1 MSETATTKDKPKPQR
16 TSALLRFMRVPV
28 VILILLFACVLVAI
42 FRPQDISDISTGAHP
57 TDPFVARDLNK
68 VFAES
73 IQGAYPLRITEEEI
87 NAYIAQTLEAKQGG
101 AASGFVRV
109 EKVLVR
115 LEENRAEIIIVR
127 KIGDFDFTISTWV
140 TVTQLESHRG
150 QIETLIERHGGAM
163 PLFAKIPRGGRFGSL
178 VVPQGFLHLVNASFV
193 GLAEQFPDEI
203 TNGIEEMARI
213 RIEEGALVLDPR
225 FDQGP
230 SLLDF

>member
-1 MSETATTKDKPKPQR
+1 VSHTTTKDKPMPKR
-16 TSALLRFMRVPV
+16 NSALLRLMRVPV

-42 FRPQDISDISTGAHP
+42 FRPQDMSDISTGEHP

-87 NAYIAQTLEAKQGG
+87 NAYIAQTIEAKQCG
-101 AASGFVRV
+101 AASGFVRL

-115 LEENRAEIIIVR
+115 LEVNRAEIILVR
-127 KIGDFDFTISTWV
+127 KIGDFDFTISLWI
-140 TVTQLESHRG
+140 TVNQFESHRG
-150 QIETLIERHGGAM
+150 QVETIIEMTGGPM

-178 VVPQGFLHLVNASFV
+178 VVPQGFLHLVNASFID
-193 GLAEQFPDEI
+193 LAEQFPDEI

-213 RIEEGALVLDPR
+213 RIEEDALVLDPR
-225 FDQGP
+225 SDQGP
-230 SLLDF
+230 SMLDF